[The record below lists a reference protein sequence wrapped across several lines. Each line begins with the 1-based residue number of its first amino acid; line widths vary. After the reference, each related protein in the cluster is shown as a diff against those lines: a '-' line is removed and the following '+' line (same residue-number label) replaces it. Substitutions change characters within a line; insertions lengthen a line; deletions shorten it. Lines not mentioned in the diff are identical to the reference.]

1 MLLSMCLSVHLFV
14 RSSVATATTQ
24 CNKRTNETVS
34 RLCFLPVVKTPP
46 VILELDLFAQKSM
59 KSDVVKAKILRLKPQ
74 PWRLYPR
81 SRPSSIRPEH
91 TGCSYLSFTSDK
103 GGGKCFCPC
112 LFVCLSVSKIIQKC
126 VHGFGF
132 EMLKCWI
139 WNRFEMLRVDRCR
152 DMDELIN
159 FWVRSG
165 S

>member
-74 PWRLYPR
+74 P
-81 SRPSSIRPEH
+81 
-91 TGCSYLSFTSDK
+91 
-103 GGGKCFCPC
+103 
-112 LFVCLSVSKIIQKC
+112 
-126 VHGFGF
+126 
-132 EMLKCWI
+132 
-139 WNRFEMLRVDRCR
+139 
-152 DMDELIN
+152 
-159 FWVRSG
+159 
-165 S
+165 